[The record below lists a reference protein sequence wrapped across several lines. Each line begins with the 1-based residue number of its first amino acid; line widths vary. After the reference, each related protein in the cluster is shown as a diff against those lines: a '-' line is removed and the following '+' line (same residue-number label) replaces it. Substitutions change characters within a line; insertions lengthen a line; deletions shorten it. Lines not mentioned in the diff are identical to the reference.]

1 MNTRFGYRCF
11 NNSLYMHLKSKI
23 FAHVYITVFYLNRF
37 SNDNI
42 HVKPKHQLHVKTKFV
57 SNATKHYSYIFNEHI
72 LKYSA
77 ELKLNSTYFH
87 PLFMNNLKNDLNR

>member
-1 MNTRFGYRCF
+1 MYT
-11 NNSLYMHLKSKI
+11 L
-23 FAHVYITVFYLNRF
+23 VFYLKRF

-77 ELKLNSTYFH
+77 ELKLNSPSFYE
-87 PLFMNNLKNDLNR
+87 

>member
-1 MNTRFGYRCF
+1 MYT
-11 NNSLYMHLKSKI
+11 L
-23 FAHVYITVFYLNRF
+23 VFYLNRF

-72 LKYSA
+72 KYSA
-77 ELKLNSTYFH
+77 ELNSTYFH

>member
-42 HVKPKHQLHVKTKFV
+42 YKHQLHVKTKFV
-57 SNATKHYSYIFNEHI
+57 SNAMKHYSYIFNEHI
-72 LKYSA
+72 KYSA
-77 ELKLNSTYFH
+77 ELKLNSTYVH